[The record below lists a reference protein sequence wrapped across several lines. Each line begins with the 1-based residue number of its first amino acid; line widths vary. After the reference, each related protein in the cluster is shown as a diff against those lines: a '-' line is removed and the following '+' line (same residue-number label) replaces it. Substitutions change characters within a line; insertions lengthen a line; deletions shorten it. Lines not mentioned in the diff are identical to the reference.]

1 MSNEWKV
8 EKVNYR
14 FGITSFRYD
23 NASVVKKTVFPGGSS
38 LSAQTYSSSTD
49 VQKFIT
55 LRPFMIQGHVNNC
68 WKEKRVI
75 YNYCI
80 GLPVRFLTC
89 QHQN

>member
-38 LSAQTYSSSTD
+38 LLAQTYSSSTD

-55 LRPFMIQGHVNNC
+55 LRPFMIQGRL
-68 WKEKRVI
+68 KRVL